1 MPWNLFTHRPGSW
14 KSSVGL
20 TTALTLWTRLSSLCG
35 SSVVGSSFKSIAL
48 GNLNSWWNELILP
61 LIKLTRRGIC
71 QLACHNLPRSWM
83 MATFEFDRIQWV
95 IKTDFTQG
103 WNLKWWDG
111 KSTWNLMVVK
121 HHCHGK
127 MMELLTILKAKK
139 CFWQIVQNLRHS
151 LTGPWWFSCQVRTHD
166 FEWSGSQA
174 FWIVSVSRLWIPSF
188 KNTWGMLSSCD
199 CSNWFFPPPSSN
211 DVSWY
216 LFCCRPGLIFSWR
229 LSSATSPQTKKYHS
243 IWSTRKNEC
252 SEVHPLQKS

>member
-20 TTALTLWTRLSSLCG
+20 FTTAETLWTRLSSLCG

-71 QLACHNLPRSWM
+71 QLACHNLPRCWM

-139 CFWQIVQNLRHS
+139 CFWQLDCAKPASFPDWSLVIQLPGPYSWLRVVWEPS
-151 LTGPWWFSCQVRTHD
+151 ILDSQCQ
-166 FEWSGSQA
+166 
-174 FWIVSVSRLWIPSF
+174 
-188 KNTWGMLSSCD
+188 
-199 CSNWFFPPPSSN
+199 
-211 DVSWY
+211 
-216 LFCCRPGLIFSWR
+216 
-229 LSSATSPQTKKYHS
+229 
-243 IWSTRKNEC
+243 
-252 SEVHPLQKS
+252 